1 MANVE
6 GRSCGTCT
14 LCCKLFDIRELDKPQ
29 FEWCKHCAI
38 GQGCKIYD
46 QRPQEC
52 RTFNCSYLIEPA
64 LGEEWRPSKS
74 KIVLT
79 MESGN
84 LVGVHVDP
92 DRPDAWRRE
101 PFYSQIQR
109 WAKTAA
115 TTKGQV
121 VVWEGQNA
129 VALLPSGEE
138 TLGPVPAGHHIVFRM
153 GKGPDGRPKPDAVV
167 MSPDDP
173 GWSQDEFDGALR
185 TDQDTAD
192 AYFNRGLAFAA
203 KGEFEHAIDDYNTA
217 IEREPKLAAAWDARA
232 LARLQINQMD
242 EAIVDSDEAAAL
254 APKNAGILNNRAMI
268 LSVAGRSNEALAMFD
283 AALNLD
289 PGYVRAYFNRGNAR
303 ARSGDAKGA
312 LVDFTRAIELD
323 ESYLP
328 AHTERALTNFC
339 IGNFVEAD
347 VDFEFA
353 ARRDSD
359 QQILWRLW
367 RHVSRSRGGLPQIP
381 LPTGTDGGP
390 WPAPLVAMF
399 NGKVGPG
406 LALTAAPDGDPD
418 GLFFVGQFH
427 LLHENEPAAIEHF
440 RRAVEGGNPTSYGYD
455 GARAEL
461 RRLDQLSE

>member
-38 GQGCKIYD
+38 GQGCNIYD

-52 RTFNCSYLIEPA
+52 RDFNCSYLANPA

-79 MESGN
+79 LEKGN
-84 LVGVHVDP
+84 LIGVHVDP

-101 PFYSQIQR
+101 PFHSQIQK
-109 WAKTAA
+109 WAADAA
-115 TTKGQV
+115 TKKGQV
-121 VVWEGQNA
+121 VVWEGRNA
-129 VALLPSGEE
+129 VALLPSGEKH
-138 TLGPVPAGHHIVFRM
+138 LGAVPAGHHIVFRT
-153 GKGPDGRPKPDAVV
+153 GKGPDGRRAPDAVV

-173 GWSQDEFDGALR
+173 GWSQADFDGALR

-203 KGEFEHAIDDYNTA
+203 KGEIERAIADYTTA
-217 IEREPKLAAAWDARA
+217 IEGEPKLATAWDARA
-232 LARLQINQMD
+232 LARLQFDQLD
-242 EAIVDSDEAAAL
+242 EAIADSGEAAAL
-254 APKNAGILNNRAMI
+254 APNNAGVLNNRAMI
-268 LSVAGRSNEALAMFD
+268 LSVAGRTKEAMETFN
-283 AALNLD
+283 AALVLD

-312 LVDFTRAIELD
+312 LADFARAIDHDAE
-323 ESYLP
+323 YLP
-328 AHTERALTNFC
+328 AYTERAVTKFSL
-339 IGNFVEAD
+339 GNFAEAD
-347 VDFEFA
+347 SDFEAA
-353 ARRDSD
+353 ARLDPDRE
-359 QQILWRLW
+359 ILWRLW
-367 RHVSRSRGGLPQIP
+367 RHVSRGRAGLAEVP
-381 LPTGTDGGP
+381 LPAGTDGGD

-399 NGKVGPG
+399 DGKVGPG

-418 GLFFVGQFH
+418 GLFFAGEYH

-440 RRAVEGGNPTSYGYD
+440 RRAVDEGDPTSHGYD

-461 RRLDQLSE
+461 RRLGQLDD